1 MRDTHFGYVLLLAL
15 SAFAF
20 VQNRFVMLFLV
31 LVYVMQWKGLFR
43 VLGPREDDSTIVLEF
58 QWLFFFINS
67 QQVSGGVQAS
77 GTSTLANVFLPSTK
91 SVCSK
96 TAHKM
101 YEIVVNRQLKFI
113 YKQNNIA
120 ERRKKRI
127 ILFKDAARSTH
138 RRAI

>member
-58 QWLFFFINS
+58 QWLFFY
-67 QQVSGGVQAS
+67 Q
-77 GTSTLANVFLPSTK
+77 LATG
-91 SVCSK
+91 
-96 TAHKM
+96 
-101 YEIVVNRQLKFI
+101 I
-113 YKQNNIA
+113 
-120 ERRKKRI
+120 
-127 ILFKDAARSTH
+127 
-138 RRAI
+138 